1 MTTQKPSGTP
11 HTSELSPS
19 SETSLVQLTQEL
31 ARGSMSRREFIKRA
45 AALGLSVPAV
55 AAIVAACGSTSGSQ
69 GSSSPT
75 PLDTTKPDKLFLFN
89 WSDYLPSEVKKSFE
103 KTYGIKVVETYYDS
117 NETLLA
123 KIQAGASGYDVIVPD
138 NITVH
143 IMLKSGLIQPLH
155 MDLIPNFKNVM
166 PRFQKPDYDPETDG
180 HKYSV
185 PYQWGTTGIGHR
197 QDIVR
202 ETIDSWA
209 SLFNSAYKGKI
220 TMLNDWRE
228 TIGVGLF
235 LLGYSLNTTSQSELD
250 QATAKLIEQ
259 KPLVKAY
266 DSVNT
271 RRLLIQGVPLCHGWN
286 GYVLQAYDT
295 LGPEKLEYVLPKEAF
310 GVWCDNMAIPTTAPS
325 PYAGHLFM
333 NYLFDPKVAGT
344 VVDYT
349 WFSSPIPA
357 AEQYSQKII
366 WDFVPSEETL
376 KRGEFFEDV
385 GQFSTNYNEAWAQ
398 IKSS

>member
-1 MTTQKPSGTP
+1 MKTSRPPGVP
-11 HTSELSPS
+11 HTRHTTPS
-19 SETSLVQLTQEL
+19 VETPLGQLGQRL
-31 ARGSMSRREFIKRA
+31 ARGSMSRREFLKRA
-45 AALGLSVPAV
+45 TALGLSVS
-55 AAIVAACGSTSGSQ
+55 AAGTILAACGGKEAETSASL
-69 GSSSPT
+69 P
-75 PLDTTKPDKLFLFN
+75 PLDTTKPDQLLLFN
-89 WSDYLPSEVKKSFE
+89 WSDYMPASVKKSFE
-103 KTYGIKVVETYYDS
+103 KEYGIEVVETYYDG
-117 NETLLA
+117 NEALLA
-123 KIQAGASGYDVIVPD
+123 KLQAGTRGYDVIVPD
-138 NITVH
+138 NITIH
-143 IMLKSGLIQPLH
+143 IMLMEKLIQPLH
-155 MDLIPNFKNVM
+155 IDLIPNFANVM
-166 PRFQKPDYDPETDG
+166 PKLQKPDSDPETDG
-180 HKYSV
+180 NKYSV

-197 QDIVR
+197 KDIVR
-202 ETIDSWA
+202 DTIDSWTN
-209 SLFNSAYKGKI
+209 LWNPDYKGDI
-220 TMLNDWRE
+220 TMLNDYRE
-228 TIGVGLF
+228 TLGVGLF
-235 LLGYSLNTTSQSELD
+235 LGGYSLNSTSQKELD
-250 QATAKLIEQ
+250 FATQKLIEQ
-259 KPLVKAY
+259 KPLVSAY

-271 RRLLIQGVPLCHGWN
+271 RRLLQTGVPLCHGWN

-385 GQFSTNYNEAWAQ
+385 GQFSTSYNEAWAK